1 MFRDLSRKNKQL
13 PHESCIRLL
22 TDERRGVLSVHGDDG
37 YPYGSPMNH
46 FYNEA
51 DGCLY
56 FHCGR
61 YGHRLDAL
69 RRCDKVSYCVM
80 DKGVKPEDEWAYRVQ
95 SVIVF
100 GRMEV
105 IDDWDT
111 MVEITTRLSRLF
123 TQDEACIQR
132 EIAQSGK
139 ATLLLKLTPEHMCGK
154 LVTEA

>member
-1 MFRDLSRKNKQL
+1 MFRELARKNKRL
-13 PHESCIRLL
+13 PHETCIALL
-22 TDERRGVLSVHGDDG
+22 QNERRGVLSVTGENG

-61 YGHRLDAL
+61 AGHRLDAL
-69 RRCDKVSYCVM
+69 KKDDRASYCVM
-80 DKGVKPEDEWAYRVQ
+80 DRGVKPEGEWAYTVQ

-100 GRMEV
+100 GRIEV

-111 MVEITTRLSRLF
+111 MVDITTRLSRLF
-123 TQDEACIQR
+123 PCGEAYIQQ
-132 EIAQSGK
+132 EIAQSGRG
-139 ATLLLKLTPEHMCGK
+139 TLLLKLTPEHICGK
-154 LVTEA
+154 WVVES